1 MQAELYSPNNKCIE
15 LRIPE
20 SVVQA
25 IRLPED
31 RIRQELMTELAFALY
46 SRGIVSFG
54 KARELAGLGKYEFGM
69 LLGYR
74 GISRHYGIDELKD
87 DLIYAGNQQYLTD
100 SESGNY

>member
-1 MQAELYSPNNKCIE
+1 MQTEAYNTRDGCVELQ
-15 LRIPE
+15 IPE

-31 RIRQELMTELAFALY
+31 RIRQELMTELALALY

-69 LLGYR
+69 LLGDR
-74 GISRHYGIDELKD
+74 GICRHYGADELKD
-87 DLIYAGNQQYLTD
+87 DLIYAGNQ
-100 SESGNY
+100 